1 MVISGNVH
9 VLCRLCKNKSVD
21 NDGIAIVIVVTHIGD
36 GEEQFTR
43 VMGRT
48 TYHVWTMYGPTAVHQ
63 RHRTSRCMDDQTRG
77 KTDNVYVLYIKG

>member
-1 MVISGNVH
+1 MVILGNVH
-9 VLCRLCKNKSVD
+9 VLCRLCKNESVD

-48 TYHVWTMYGPTAVHQ
+48 TYHV
-63 RHRTSRCMDDQTRG
+63 
-77 KTDNVYVLYIKG
+77 